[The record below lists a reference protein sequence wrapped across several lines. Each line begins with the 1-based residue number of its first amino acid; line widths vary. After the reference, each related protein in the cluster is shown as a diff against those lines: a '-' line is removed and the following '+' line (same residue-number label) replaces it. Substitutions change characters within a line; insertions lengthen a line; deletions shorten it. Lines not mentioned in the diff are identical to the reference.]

1 MTSEKMSKSQN
12 YGRYSYTT
20 DVWKAIS
27 GKTVLYMLLAAVS
40 VALKMGFAFLVS
52 EIVDGAINFE
62 MTRLQ
67 RLFFFLI
74 LFLVVRYVTSRLYSR
89 VNFAIIEQAR
99 SYLREKLVRHFLR
112 LPLHLGQKFENYENL
127 VVTNVDMV
135 IDDYYKS
142 ILDLAENWTNWMILR
157 YTASCPFSRHSRL
170 CLMERSVKISP
181 CAEKIQRRK
190 KAGCSSSLECIRI
203 CTRKQTSVPLENFSG
218 SV

>member
-67 RLFFFLI
+67 RLFFSDPLSGCEICDKPSVQQSKLCDHRAGSFL
-74 LFLVVRYVTSRLYSR
+74 FEGETCAAF
-89 VNFAIIEQAR
+89 FA
-99 SYLREKLVRHFLR
+99 
-112 LPLHLGQKFENYENL
+112 P
-127 VVTNVDMV
+127 
-135 IDDYYKS
+135 
-142 ILDLAENWTNWMILR
+142 
-157 YTASCPFSRHSRL
+157 
-170 CLMERSVKISP
+170 SV
-181 CAEKIQRRK
+181 AFGTE
-190 KAGCSSSLECIRI
+190 
-203 CTRKQTSVPLENFSG
+203 V
-218 SV
+218 

>member
-12 YGRYSYTT
+12 YGRDSYTT

-142 ILDLAENWTNWMILR
+142 ILDQIGRA
-157 YTASCPFSRHSRL
+157 H
-170 CLMERSVKISP
+170 V
-181 CAEKIQRRK
+181 
-190 KAGCSSSLECIRI
+190 
-203 CTRKQTSVPLENFSG
+203 
-218 SV
+218 

>member
-1 MTSEKMSKSQN
+1 MT
-12 YGRYSYTT
+12 
-20 DVWKAIS
+20 V
-27 GKTVLYMLLAAVS
+27 
-40 VALKMGFAFLVS
+40 
-52 EIVDGAINFE
+52 
-62 MTRLQ
+62 
-67 RLFFFLI
+67 FFLI

-89 VNFAIIEQAR
+89 VNFTIIEQAR

-170 CLMERSVKISP
+170 CLMERSVKIFL

-203 CTRKQTSVPLENFSG
+203 CTRKQTSVPLESFSG